1 MGGLVRRLRARW
13 QAYRYRFVP
22 WIAVN
27 LKDRKVRSVPK
38 GTQDKIIPDSAVLST
53 LVEFFSALEGGPANR
68 SPHNSSNRT
77 DDAPYQPSSKL
88 HSYATTHDTV
98 NFRPGNVDYDR
109 TFHYNS
115 NTGSRIKNAL
125 IERVLPQI
133 YALPTH
139 DYGSISEHFLST
151 QNNIVSCMSSSYT
164 DDDKFLYNQMNH
176 FHPLKNY
183 RTATSHNVTIRQKEI
198 MNRKYR
204 TEATVPPVDRY
215 HHGLEV
221 MLKTL
226 GFCTERKESS
236 VVGAGRGVFVTRGT
250 VPAKT
255 VVSMYPGTMYYP
267 FEPILLQS
275 IANPFVFRC
284 IDGVFIDG
292 NDCRISKMIY
302 RSCAGRD
309 RIGPYLT
316 CDRSWLTQYPKN
328 PLAVGQYVNNQSAGH
343 PANVAYQEYNI
354 QVDFPFSLRKYLPN
368 IHYSPNLQTSGDAS
382 YRSLR
387 VVVLVSLRG
396 IEAGEELFSSYFTL
410 VE

>member
-1 MGGLVRRLRARW
+1 MGGWVRRLRARW

-53 LVEFFSALEGGPANR
+53 LVEFFTALEGGPANR

-77 DDAPYQPSSKL
+77 DDAPYQPANKL
-88 HSYATTHDTV
+88 QSYGDT
-98 NFRPGNVDYDR
+98 
-109 TFHYNS
+109 
-115 NTGSRIKNAL
+115 
-125 IERVLPQI
+125 Q
-133 YALPTH
+133 
-139 DYGSISEHFLST
+139 
-151 QNNIVSCMSSSYT
+151 
-164 DDDKFLYNQMNH
+164 
-176 FHPLKNY
+176 
-183 RTATSHNVTIRQKEI
+183 
-198 MNRKYR
+198 
-204 TEATVPPVDRY
+204 
-215 HHGLEV
+215 
-221 MLKTL
+221 
-226 GFCTERKESS
+226 RKESS
-236 VVGAGRGVFVTRGT
+236 VVGAGRGVFVTKGT

-354 QVDFPFSLRKYLPN
+354 QVDFPFTLRKYLPN
-368 IHYSPNLQTSGDAS
+368 IHYSPNLQTAGDAS

-387 VVVLVSLRG
+387 VVVLVSLRD

>member
-1 MGGLVRRLRARW
+1 MGCWVKRLQARW

-22 WIAVN
+22 WIALN
-27 LKDRKVRSVPK
+27 LKDRKLRSVPK
-38 GTQDKIIPDSAVLST
+38 GSQDKIIPDSAVLST
-53 LVEFFSALEGGPANR
+53 LVEFFSALERGPANCNPLHS
-68 SPHNSSNRT
+68 SPNRT
-77 DDAPYQPSSKL
+77 DTSPQPSNKL
-88 HSYATTHDTV
+88 QSYGSIRDV
-98 NFRPGNVDYDR
+98 QNNRLGNITLDR
-109 TFHYNS
+109 TDEMYNS
-115 NTGSRIKNAL
+115 MHGSTIKNAFL
-125 IERVLPQI
+125 ESKLSQV
-133 YALPTH
+133 YAIPHLQKR
-139 DYGSISEHFLST
+139 YIQENLST
-151 QNNIVSCMSSSYT
+151 PNVLSMPSCNTNVDTLSCHDMT
-164 DDDKFLYNQMNH
+164 
-176 FHPLKNY
+176 FHPLMKKY
-183 RTATSHNVTIRQKEI
+183 KTASRHDDAVGQKII
-198 MNRKYR
+198 MKRKYR
-204 TEATVPPVDRY
+204 TEATVPPVERY
-215 HHGLEV
+215 QHGLEV
-221 MLKTL
+221 MLETL

-236 VVGAGRGVFVTRGT
+236 VVGVGRGVFVTRGT

-267 FEPILLQS
+267 FEPILFQS

-292 NDCRISKMIY
+292 NDRSFSKMIY

-316 CDRSWLTQYPKN
+316 CDRSWLTPYPKN

-354 QVDFPFSLRKYLPN
+354 QVDFPFPLRKYLPN
-368 IHYSPNLQTSGDAS
+368 IHYSPNLQTSQDAS

-387 VVVLVSLRG
+387 VVVLVSLRD

>member
-1 MGGLVRRLRARW
+1 MGGWVRRLRARW

-53 LVEFFSALEGGPANR
+53 LV
-68 SPHNSSNRT
+68 
-77 DDAPYQPSSKL
+77 
-88 HSYATTHDTV
+88 
-98 NFRPGNVDYDR
+98 
-109 TFHYNS
+109 
-115 NTGSRIKNAL
+115 
-125 IERVLPQI
+125 
-133 YALPTH
+133 
-139 DYGSISEHFLST
+139 
-151 QNNIVSCMSSSYT
+151 
-164 DDDKFLYNQMNH
+164 
-176 FHPLKNY
+176 
-183 RTATSHNVTIRQKEI
+183 
-198 MNRKYR
+198 
-204 TEATVPPVDRY
+204 
-215 HHGLEV
+215 

-236 VVGAGRGVFVTRGT
+236 LVGAGRGVFVTRGT

-354 QVDFPFSLRKYLPN
+354 QVDFPFTLRKYLPN
-368 IHYSPNLQTSGDAS
+368 IHYSPNLQTAGDAS

-387 VVVLVSLRG
+387 VVVLVSLRD
-396 IEAGEELFSSYFTL
+396 IQAGEELFSSYFTL

>member
-1 MGGLVRRLRARW
+1 MGGWVRRLQARW

-22 WIAVN
+22 WIAMN
-27 LKDRKVRSVPK
+27 LKDRKLRSVPK

-53 LVEFFSALEGGPANR
+53 LVEFFSALDGGRANCNPLATSNRIDTPSQPANKLQSYR
-68 SPHNSSNRT
+68 STCDILNNTLGNIDHDRTYDYNSIHGSRMQIAFIEGVLSQISAIPNLQKRNVQEHFVSQNDNIRSMPSCNT
-77 DDAPYQPSSKL
+77 DDGKL
-88 HSYATTHDTV
+88 LWNEMNCHPMIKTYKTA
-98 NFRPGNVDYDR
+98 
-109 TFHYNS
+109 
-115 NTGSRIKNAL
+115 SRSDN
-125 IERVLPQI
+125 E
-133 YALPTH
+133 T
-139 DYGSISEHFLST
+139 
-151 QNNIVSCMSSSYT
+151 
-164 DDDKFLYNQMNH
+164 
-176 FHPLKNY
+176 
-183 RTATSHNVTIRQKEI
+183 RQKGI
-198 MNRKYR
+198 LKRKYR
-204 TEATVPPVDRY
+204 TEATVPPVERY
-215 HHGLEV
+215 QHGLQV

-226 GFCTERKESS
+226 GFCTERRESS
-236 VVGAGRGVFVTRGT
+236 VVGAGRGVFVTRGK
-250 VPAKT
+250 VPAET

-292 NDCRISKMIY
+292 NDRNFSKMIY

-316 CDRSWLTQYPKN
+316 CDRSWLTPYPKN

-354 QVDFPFSLRKYLPN
+354 KVDFPFSLRKYLPN
-368 IHYSPNLQTSGDAS
+368 IHYSPNLQTSQDAG
-382 YRSLR
+382 YRSIR
-387 VVVLVSLRG
+387 VVVLVSLRD